1 MSEVK
6 LRINEISSREYILSP
21 AVQSG
26 NDKESTSQDFYRYS
40 KNNNI
45 YLGCLGFGSKVKHC
59 KTQLPYTIINFQKR
73 KIDQLNMKS
82 KINSTLEL
90 MYKSTHSFMFRL
102 LNNYETDER
111 LALIFEPFDG
121 DL

>member
-6 LRINEISSREYILSP
+6 LRINELSSREYILSP
-21 AVQSG
+21 DVQSG

-59 KTQLPYTIINFQKR
+59 KIQLPYTIINFQKKKNR
-73 KIDQLNMKS
+73 SIKYKIKNKFNIRINL
-82 KINSTLEL
+82 KINTFI
-90 MYKSTHSFMFRL
+90 YVSF
-102 LNNYETDER
+102 
-111 LALIFEPFDG
+111 IK
-121 DL
+121 